1 MKKETKDT
9 KKARRYNNK
18 DITKLLVACGGR
30 CTLCN
35 KDVMSDFMTFTQM
48 DLFEKAHIVAF
59 SDFGPRANPSLSIA
73 ERNDIDNLMILCPI
87 CHDTIDKEIVE
98 GSYTVEWLKKTKKA
112 KEDLVNRALNSLNLQ
127 PSVIVKYFSVIGT
140 AGATID
146 DNSAYKLAFENGL
159 CSTEHLIN
167 LSEDADSED
176 IKLSRQLLDR
186 KFEARIKRQIDN
198 LEEKRIVLFA
208 RAPQPLLIYL
218 GTLFNDKHQVEI
230 FTSLRNN
237 RWVYD
242 EKVDNQNT
250 FNIVEPKKIIQDNN
264 IALKV
269 SSTAE
274 VADERVYNVLGD
286 NTDIW
291 EIKANNIGV
300 DNISSQAELLDF
312 YKQCVTILDRIGVVY
327 GKEKHINLF
336 CAMCNSLAI
345 TFGRAIFQKAHNKI
359 NIYDSIRDGEKIQ
372 DVLRLT
378 I

>member
-1 MKKETKDT
+1 M
-9 KKARRYNNK
+9 
-18 DITKLLVACGGR
+18 
-30 CTLCN
+30 
-35 KDVMSDFMTFTQM
+35 
-48 DLFEKAHIVAF
+48 
-59 SDFGPRANPSLSIA
+59 
-73 ERNDIDNLMILCPI
+73 
-87 CHDTIDKEIVE
+87 
-98 GSYTVEWLKKTKKA
+98 
-112 KEDLVNRALNSLNLQ
+112 
-127 PSVIVKYFSVIGT
+127 
-140 AGATID
+140 
-146 DNSAYKLAFENGL
+146 
-159 CSTEHLIN
+159 
-167 LSEDADSED
+167 
-176 IKLSRQLLDR
+176 
-186 KFEARIKRQIDN
+186 
-198 LEEKRIVLFA
+198 
-208 RAPQPLLIYL
+208 LIYL

-327 GKEKHINLF
+327 GKKNISIFL
-336 CAMCNSLAI
+336 CN
-345 TFGRAIFQKAHNKI
+345 
-359 NIYDSIRDGEKIQ
+359 
-372 DVLRLT
+372 V
-378 I
+378 